1 MEGRLVMPGVL
12 VAYATK
18 HGSTR
23 EVAEAVS
30 KILRA
35 EGVQVDLRPARG
47 VRGPI
52 GDRDLV
58 VLGAPIYSGRWHR
71 DAHRFL
77 KRHRKELLTV
87 PVAVFGMGPRNPG
100 QEAWQ
105 RSRRQLDRALAKR
118 DWLRPAAVAVFG
130 GADPPT
136 RHGKRRRDLRDWDAV
151 RAWATSIGH
160 DRVQA
165 PPGAGAAAG
174 P

>member
-1 MEGRLVMPGVL
+1 
-12 VAYATK
+12 
-18 HGSTR
+18 
-23 EVAEAVS
+23 VAEAVS

-35 EGVQVDLRPARG
+35 EGVQVDLRPACG

-100 QEAWQ
+100 QESWQ
-105 RSRRQLDRALAKR
+105 RSRASWTAPSPSATGCG
-118 DWLRPAAVAVFG
+118 RPLSRCSGAQTPDAA
-130 GADPPT
+130 
-136 RHGKRRRDLRDWDAV
+136 R
-151 RAWATSIGH
+151 
-160 DRVQA
+160 
-165 PPGAGAAAG
+165 
-174 P
+174 